1 MLLIALTH
9 VRIKQ
14 RARVIIYYSIQSIL
28 EILSRTPRYTNLGSR
43 LTNTYL
49 RNIII
54 AKSFLPTLAHV
65 YTSIY
70 PITLSSLKVSC
81 QCYFTNSLLIYLITL
96 LSLNSCQPYFTDTLL
111 IYPTTLSSLSFL
123 HELYFTDSILIYLIT
138 LLSLKVSYTNSYTI
152 SNFLQLKVINNL
164 STKLSTCL
172 PYLIYVFIYLFI
184 YLFYYLFILFI
195 IIILYYIISLT
206 SKSYL
211 RIFSIFDIL
220 YVYPKYIYYISI

>member
-65 YTSIY
+65 YLSIY

-138 LLSLKVSYTNSYTI
+138 LLSLSFLHELLYNFQFLTIKSYQQFIN
-152 SNFLQLKVINNL
+152 KVINM
-164 STKLSTCL
+164 STISYICL
-172 PYLIYVFIYLFI
+172 YLFI
-184 YLFYYLFILFI
+184 YLFILLFIYI
-195 IIILYYIISLT
+195 IYYYYIILYYISNLKKLLKDFFDFRYIICIS
-206 SKSYL
+206 
-211 RIFSIFDIL
+211 
-220 YVYPKYIYYISI
+220 

>member
-28 EILSRTPRYTNLGSR
+28 EILSRTPSHTNLGSR

-70 PITLSSLKVSC
+70 PITLSSLNSC
-81 QCYFTNSLLIYLITL
+81 QPYFTDTISIHSVLLSSLSFLHELYFTNTLLIYLITL
-96 LSLNSCQPYFTDTLL
+96 LSLNSCQCYFTDTLL
-111 IYPTTLSSLSFL
+111 IYPITLSSLSFL
-123 HELYFTDSILIYLIT
+123 HELLYNFQFLTI
-138 LLSLKVSYTNSYTI
+138 KSYQQFIN
-152 SNFLQLKVINNL
+152 KVINM
-164 STKLSTCL
+164 STISYICL
-172 PYLIYVFIYLFI
+172 YLFI
-184 YLFYYLFILFI
+184 YLFILLFIYI
-195 IIILYYIISLT
+195 IYYYYIILYYISNLKKLLKDFFDFRYIICIS
-206 SKSYL
+206 
-211 RIFSIFDIL
+211 
-220 YVYPKYIYYISI
+220 

>member
-28 EILSRTPRYTNLGSR
+28 EILSRTPSHTNLGSR

-70 PITLSSLKVSC
+70 PITLSSL
-81 QCYFTNSLLIYLITL
+81 
-96 LSLNSCQPYFTDTLL
+96 NSCQPYFTDSIL
-111 IYPTTLSSLSFL
+111 IHSVLLSSLSFL
-123 HELYFTDSILIYLIT
+123 HELYFTDSISIYPIT
-138 LLSLKVSYTNSYTI
+138 LSSLSFLHELLYNFQFLTIKSYQQFIN
-152 SNFLQLKVINNL
+152 KVINM
-164 STKLSTCL
+164 STISYICL
-172 PYLIYVFIYLFI
+172 YLFI
-184 YLFYYLFILFI
+184 YLFILLFIYI
-195 IIILYYIISLT
+195 IYYYYIILYYTSNLKKLLKDFFDFRYIIC
-206 SKSYL
+206 
-211 RIFSIFDIL
+211 
-220 YVYPKYIYYISI
+220 IS

>member
-28 EILSRTPRYTNLGSR
+28 EILSRTPSHTSLGSR

-54 AKSFLPTLAHV
+54 AKSFLPTLLHV

-70 PITLSSLKVSC
+70 PITLSSL
-81 QCYFTNSLLIYLITL
+81 
-96 LSLNSCQPYFTDTLL
+96 NSCQPYFTDTISIHSVL
-111 IYPTTLSSLSFL
+111 LSSLSFL
-123 HELYFTDSILIYLIT
+123 HELYFTNTLLIYFIT
-138 LLSLKVSYTNSYTI
+138 LLSLNSCQCYFTDSISIYPITLSSLKVSYTNSYTI

-184 YLFYYLFILFI
+184 SLFYYLFILFI
-195 IIILYYIISLT
+195 IIILYYIIPLT

>member
-28 EILSRTPRYTNLGSR
+28 EILSRTPSHTNLGSR

-70 PITLSSLKVSC
+70 PITLSSL
-81 QCYFTNSLLIYLITL
+81 
-96 LSLNSCQPYFTDTLL
+96 NSCQPYFTDTIPIHSVL
-111 IYPTTLSSLSFL
+111 LSSLSFL
-123 HELYFTDSILIYLIT
+123 HELYFTDSISIYPIT
-138 LLSLKVSYTNSYTI
+138 LLSLNSCQCYFTDFLLIYPITLSSLSFLHELLYNFQFLTIKSYQQFIN
-152 SNFLQLKVINNL
+152 KVINM
-164 STKLSTCL
+164 STISYICL
-172 PYLIYVFIYLFI
+172 YLFI
-184 YLFYYLFILFI
+184 YLFILLFIYI
-195 IIILYYIISLT
+195 IYYYYIILYYIPNLKKLLKDFFDFRYIICIS
-206 SKSYL
+206 
-211 RIFSIFDIL
+211 
-220 YVYPKYIYYISI
+220 

>member
-1 MLLIALTH
+1 MLLLIALTH

-28 EILSRTPRYTNLGSR
+28 EILSRTPSHTSLGSR
-43 LTNTYL
+43 FTNTYL

-54 AKSFLPTLAHV
+54 AKFL
-65 YTSIY
+65 
-70 PITLSSLKVSC
+70 
-81 QCYFTNSLLIYLITL
+81 
-96 LSLNSCQPYFTDTLL
+96 
-111 IYPTTLSSLSFL
+111 
-123 HELYFTDSILIYLIT
+123 
-138 LLSLKVSYTNSYTI
+138 TNSYTI

-195 IIILYYIISLT
+195 IIILYYIIPLT

>member
-28 EILSRTPRYTNLGSR
+28 EILSRTPSHTNLGSR

-70 PITLSSLKVSC
+70 PITLSSL
-81 QCYFTNSLLIYLITL
+81 
-96 LSLNSCQPYFTDTLL
+96 NSCQPYFTDTIPIHSVL
-111 IYPTTLSSLSFL
+111 LSSLSFL
-123 HELYFTDSILIYLIT
+123 HELYFTDSISIYPIT
-138 LLSLKVSYTNSYTI
+138 LLSLNSCQCYFTDALLIYPITLSSLSFLHELLYNFQFLTIKSYQQFIN
-152 SNFLQLKVINNL
+152 KVINM
-164 STKLSTCL
+164 STISYICL
-172 PYLIYVFIYLFI
+172 YLFI
-184 YLFYYLFILFI
+184 YLFILLFIYI
-195 IIILYYIISLT
+195 IYYYYIILYYIPNLKKLLKDFFDFRYIICIS
-206 SKSYL
+206 
-211 RIFSIFDIL
+211 
-220 YVYPKYIYYISI
+220 

>member
-28 EILSRTPRYTNLGSR
+28 EILSRTPSHTNLGSR

-70 PITLSSLKVSC
+70 PITLSSL
-81 QCYFTNSLLIYLITL
+81 
-96 LSLNSCQPYFTDTLL
+96 NSCQPYFTDTIPIHSVL
-111 IYPTTLSSLSFL
+111 LSSLSFL
-123 HELYFTDSILIYLIT
+123 HELYFTDSISIYPIT
-138 LLSLKVSYTNSYTI
+138 LLSLNSCQCYFTDALLIYPITLSSLSFLHELLYNFQFLTIKSYQQFIN
-152 SNFLQLKVINNL
+152 KVINM
-164 STKLSTCL
+164 STISYICL
-172 PYLIYVFIYLFI
+172 YLFI
-184 YLFYYLFILFI
+184 YLFILLFIYI
-195 IIILYYIISLT
+195 IYYYYIILYYTSNLKKLLKDFFDFRYIIC
-206 SKSYL
+206 
-211 RIFSIFDIL
+211 
-220 YVYPKYIYYISI
+220 IS

>member
-28 EILSRTPRYTNLGSR
+28 EILSRTPSHTSLGSR

-70 PITLSSLKVSC
+70 PITLSSL
-81 QCYFTNSLLIYLITL
+81 
-96 LSLNSCQPYFTDTLL
+96 NSCQPYFTDTIPIHSVL
-111 IYPTTLSSLSFL
+111 LSSLSFL
-123 HELYFTDSILIYLIT
+123 HELYFTDSLLIYLTI
-138 LLSLKVSYTNSYTI
+138 LLSLNSCQCYFTDTLLIYPITLFSLSFLHELLYNFQFLTIKSYQQFIN
-152 SNFLQLKVINNL
+152 KVINM
-164 STKLSTCL
+164 STISYICL
-172 PYLIYVFIYLFI
+172 YLFI

-195 IIILYYIISLT
+195 IIILYYIIPLT